1 MYYKTDIPQIAA
13 LRSKVEE
20 TAGFRMTTHSDFLML
35 VMKIEQQLREHIS
48 EITLERLW
56 NYSTRKSETT
66 TERSLNVLAQY
77 IGCNDWADF
86 CECLRRENKIESG
99 FFHAE
104 SVLTKDLITGTHL
117 RLSWQP
123 DREIE
128 IEYLGENR
136 FVTIESKNSSIS
148 SGDAFSCLLF
158 QKNRPLYM
166 DMFQRCG
173 EETQSAA
180 NSRYVVGQDNGLTSI
195 EIL

>member
-1 MYYKTDIPQIAA
+1 
-13 LRSKVEE
+13 
-20 TAGFRMTTHSDFLML
+20 MTTHSDFLML

-128 IEYLGENR
+128 IGMTYLRHTG
-136 FVTIESKNSSIS
+136 SH
-148 SGDAFSCLLF
+148 L
-158 QKNRPLYM
+158 
-166 DMFQRCG
+166 
-173 EETQSAA
+173 
-180 NSRYVVGQDNGLTSI
+180 
-195 EIL
+195 